1 MLKRKQKSGMLF
13 LTIIM
18 LLASVMVRPQVGI
31 AQVDPEE
38 KRMVL
43 GSGDFQ
49 IEVNAGGQVPF
60 YHFNISDTAFFLK
73 FQQIVQYNDTNGN
86 QIYDAGELVGGQ
98 SSTLQL
104 PSVQWVFTSESTDST
119 IDFNF
124 TSSKI
129 NNPIFEDLQIGL
141 NNHYTTGDLAVKF
154 DIIISGWP
162 FVEEATGLSLEFE
175 LTWSQESEEENTFS
189 KESNETGIYLYNQT
203 EDLVAFFDMTS
214 EIEITIGDV
223 VTTALA
229 ILNDTA
235 SEHASKLNVYINY
248 PIQFDKLVH
257 DPEFGTSKVAIIPLT
272 NPTAIVLW
280 LEENVK
286 AGFLGLTA
294 IATLF
299 LAVLVVFTRTKKY
312 G

>member
-1 MLKRKQKSGMLF
+1 MLKHKQKTGMLF

-18 LLASVMVRPQVGI
+18 LLASVMLRSQVGI

-49 IEVNAGGQVPF
+49 IEVNGGGQVPF

-86 QIYDAGELVGGQ
+86 QIYDAGELVGEQ

-104 PSVQWVFTSESTDST
+104 PSVQWVLTSKSTDST

-129 NNPIFEDLQIGL
+129 NNPNFEDLQIGL

-162 FVEEATGLSLEFE
+162 FVVEATGLSLEFE
-175 LTWSQESEEENTFS
+175 LSWSQDSLS
-189 KESNETGIYLYNQT
+189 KVSNDTGIYLYNDT
-203 EDLVAFFDMTS
+203 EDLVAFFDITS

-223 VTTALA
+223 TTDQLA

-235 SEHASKLNVYINY
+235 SEHASKLNVYLNY
-248 PIQFDKLVH
+248 PRFDKLVH

-272 NPTAIVLW
+272 NPTAIILW

-286 AGFLGLTA
+286 AGFLGLTV

-299 LAVLVVFTRTKKY
+299 LAALVVISRTKKF